1 MFWRRKGIS
10 FFVTGLERS
19 VGGIASANRNVRAA
33 LAELAEESGERL
45 SVHILHEPYT
55 NKIDTLAYGGWRSLM
70 ALNIIVAL
78 ATKRLVVFDHVH
90 LAAPLVAAVNLP
102 RRLRAKTVIFAH
114 GSESWKRVKPI
125 SVRAFRSA
133 DLVLAN
139 SHYTFTHMSETFN
152 GFQGQVCP
160 LGLPPQFP
168 LTHSRPQRSTL
179 RPVLVAAD
187 GNRRQLGPR
196 AMLLVGRMEASEREK
211 GHRELIAVLPKVCA
225 KVPEAEL
232 VFVGG
237 GSDAEEI
244 GRIAATSPVA
254 SNIFLPGEVNDNVL
268 KELYDAA
275 YAYVMPSRQE
285 GFGLVYLEAMNRAL
299 PCLAC
304 HDDGGA
310 DVVMDGVTGMLV
322 HQPIDKVKLTEDI
335 IALLSDPRRARA
347 MGIAGWRRLHSEF
360 TSEAHKQRVLH
371 ALCTLGL

>member
-1 MFWRRKGIS
+1 MFGRRKGIS

-19 VGGIASANRNVRAA
+19 VGGIASANRNVRVA

-45 SVHILHEPYT
+45 SVHVLHEPYRNEHNT
-55 NKIDTLAYGGWRSLM
+55 IAYGGWRWPM
-70 ALNIIVAL
+70 AFNIITAL

-90 LAAPLVAAVNLP
+90 LAAPLAAAANLS

-139 SHYTFTHMSETFN
+139 SHYTFSHMSETFN

-160 LGLPPQFP
+160 LGLPSQFP
-168 LTHSRPQRSTL
+168 FTHSRPQRSTL

-187 GNRRQLGPR
+187 GSRRQLGPR

-211 GHRELIAVLPKVCA
+211 GHRELIAVLPKVRA

-232 VFVGG
+232 LFVGG
-237 GSDAEEI
+237 GCDAEEI
-244 GRIAATSPVA
+244 GRIATTSPVA
-254 SNIFLPGEVNDNVL
+254 SSIFLPGEVNDSL
-268 KELYDAA
+268 LRELYAAA
-275 YAYVMPSRQE
+275 YAFVMPSRQE
-285 GFGLVYLEAMNRAL
+285 GFGLVYLEAMNYAL

-310 DVVMDGVTGMLV
+310 DVVVDGVTGILV
-322 HQPIDKVKLTEDI
+322 QQPIDKIQLTENI
-335 IALLSDPRRARA
+335 IALLSDPGRARA
-347 MGIAGWRRLHSEF
+347 MGIAGWRRLRSEF
-360 TSEAHKQRVLH
+360 TSDAHKERVLD
-371 ALCTLGL
+371 ALKTLSI